1 MEDCLVK
8 NDEVEGEIDDEVEG
22 DVDDDSES
30 SLEHTDSDKDNCR
43 MCNFNSIIFNMLSFK
58 TNVGFI

>member
-8 NDEVEGEIDDEVEG
+8 NDEVEGEMDDDVEG
-22 DVDDDSES
+22 DDDSES

-43 MCNFNSIIFNMLSFK
+43 MCNFNSIIFSIFSFK
-58 TNVGFI
+58 TIVGFI